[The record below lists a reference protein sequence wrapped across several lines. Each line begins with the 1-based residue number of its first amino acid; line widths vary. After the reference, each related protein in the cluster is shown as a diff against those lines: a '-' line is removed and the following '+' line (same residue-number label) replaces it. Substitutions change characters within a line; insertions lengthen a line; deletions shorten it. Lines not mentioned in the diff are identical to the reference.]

1 MTDELLRALGER
13 QARDPAA
20 QPGADPVLAATMA
33 PFEGD
38 ERTRLLDGV
47 LDALDGLEGPR
58 TEGSSPGS
66 PAVVE
71 LSSRRRS
78 IVPLAGAA
86 VALAAAVVLWLGL
99 RGPVA
104 PAADAALPPYAAT
117 RLDGGTATMRSLD
130 APPSVLSLRPD
141 AALDWILTPRS
152 PVRAPVGAVILA
164 VAPDQPGVLIEPRG
178 LEVSA
183 EGVVRI
189 TGAAAEVLPLA
200 PGRWSITV
208 VLGPPHAL
216 PHTAAEAEAEATT
229 DAQAW
234 SRVSF
239 EVNILPAP

>member
-13 QARDPAA
+13 QARDPVAP
-20 QPGADPVLAATMA
+20 PGADPVLAAATT

-47 LDALDGLEGPR
+47 LDALDGLDAR
-58 TEGSSPGS
+58 SEGSPPSPE
-66 PAVVE
+66 VVE

-78 IVPLAGAA
+78 VMALVGAA

-104 PAADAALPPYAAT
+104 PTAEGALPPYAAT

-130 APPSVLSLRPD
+130 GPPSTLSLRPD
-141 AALDWILTPRS
+141 ARLDWILTPRS
-152 PVRAPVGAVILA
+152 PVRVPVGAVILA
-164 VAPDQPGVLIEPRG
+164 VAPDQPGVLLEPRG

-189 TGAAAEVLPLA
+189 TGAAAEVLPLPA
-200 PGRWSITV
+200 GRWAITV
-208 VLGPPHAL
+208 LLGPPHAL
-216 PHTAAEAEAEATT
+216 PHTAAEAEATT
-229 DAQAW
+229 DDQAW

-239 EVNILPAP
+239 EVSILPAP